1 MILPGSRHK
10 FAMRTAILLVLI
22 VGTAVVPVLGAST
35 DTGVT
40 ISADGDQSYYLG
52 EKVVLRGQNSETDT
66 VYLFLTGPDLQA
78 TGVNLESPDKAV
90 VSGDPDSF
98 TVVKTDPDNTWEYS
112 YYTANLNLDAGT
124 YTLYAVSKP
133 TAKNR
138 LDGSTA
144 YGTTG
149 IILKKPFITA
159 EISPSNVIKGQP
171 FSVTGIA
178 EGVPN
183 EVQIWITGDSYVYT
197 TQTPVNS
204 DASFTFDADSAMS
217 GDLPAGQNYL
227 IVQHPMAD
235 NQLDFIVS
243 GDYVCNVKQGSNAN
257 VFKINGQGSLDG
269 MDAADALIEAISS
282 QETNDDTYTSDMY
295 TIIPFQVTG
304 EGDLTSPATGAPTL
318 SADGDQSYYL
328 GEKVVLRGQ
337 SSSADTV
344 YLFLTGPNLQA
355 TGVNLESPDEAVAS
369 GDPDS
374 FTVVKTDP
382 DNTWEYS
389 FYTANLN
396 LDAGS
401 YTLYA
406 VSRPIAK
413 DRFDDSTAYD
423 STSIILKK
431 PFISAEISPTNV
443 VKGQPFLVTGTAE
456 GVPSEVLIWITGDS
470 YVYTTQTPVNSDAS
484 FTFDA
489 DSAMSGDLPA
499 GQNYLI
505 VQHPMADNQF
515 DFIVGGDYVRN
526 VKQSNGRNVF
536 KISGY
541 GSLDGIDAADV
552 LTDAVSS
559 QETGGD
565 STSDTY
571 TIIPFRVSVY

>member
-1 MILPGSRHK
+1 
-10 FAMRTAILLVLI
+10 MRTAILLVLI

-52 EKVVLRGQNSETDT
+52 EKVVLRGQ
-66 VYLFLTGPDLQA
+66 
-78 TGVNLESPDKAV
+78 
-90 VSGDPDSF
+90 
-98 TVVKTDPDNTWEYS
+98 
-112 YYTANLNLDAGT
+112 
-124 YTLYAVSKP
+124 
-133 TAKNR
+133 
-138 LDGSTA
+138 
-144 YGTTG
+144 
-149 IILKKPFITA
+149 
-159 EISPSNVIKGQP
+159 
-171 FSVTGIA
+171 
-178 EGVPN
+178 
-183 EVQIWITGDSYVYT
+183 
-197 TQTPVNS
+197 
-204 DASFTFDADSAMS
+204 
-217 GDLPAGQNYL
+217 
-227 IVQHPMAD
+227 
-235 NQLDFIVS
+235 
-243 GDYVCNVKQGSNAN
+243 
-257 VFKINGQGSLDG
+257 
-269 MDAADALIEAISS
+269 
-282 QETNDDTYTSDMY
+282 
-295 TIIPFQVTG
+295 
-304 EGDLTSPATGAPTL
+304 
-318 SADGDQSYYL
+318 
-328 GEKVVLRGQ
+328 
-337 SSSADTV
+337 SSSADIV

-355 TGVNLESPDEAVAS
+355 TGVNLESPDEAVVS

-406 VSRPIAK
+406 VSRPTAK
-413 DRFDDSTAYD
+413 NRFDDSTAYD

-443 VKGQPFLVTGTAE
+443 VKGQPFSVTGTAE

-489 DSAMSGDLPA
+489 DSAMSGGLPA

-541 GSLDGIDAADV
+541 GSLDGIDAADA